1 MKKLISTTIITFG
14 LTTVTMYGQPSRS
27 ILFDTFQMHAQT
39 SSAITHEDSSGFQK
53 GAKVELTTDPSSAR
67 RGSNTI
73 HVRLSDISGNPIL
86 GAKVS
91 VTLVMPAMPEMNMAA
106 MKTVIAATDK
116 GGGMYEGKG
125 DLGSSG
131 IWHVTVT
138 ATQNG
143 KKILQKQLTLHV
155 AGGM

>member
-1 MKKLISTTIITFG
+1 MKKLISSTIITFS
-14 LTTVTMYGQPSRS
+14 LTTVAMYGQPSRS

-39 SSAITHEDSSGFQK
+39 SSSITHEQSSGSQQ
-53 GAKVELTTDPSSAR
+53 GAKVELTTDPSPAR
-67 RGSNTI
+67 RGPNTFR
-73 HVRLSDISGNPIL
+73 VTLGDTSGNPIL

-91 VTLVMPAMPEMNMAA
+91 VTLVMPAMPEMNMDS
-106 MKTVIAATDK
+106 MKTVIAGIDK

-125 DLGSSG
+125 DLGSGG
-131 IWHVTVT
+131 IWQVTVT

-143 KKILQKQLTLHV
+143 KTILQKQLTLKV